1 MMAGTLAF
9 PAIVRSRRPPRP
21 VLYPYAAIA
30 PAVLLV
36 AAVSFLPLGYAIVQ
50 SLHKS
55 DYLALGQF
63 VGLDNYTEFLLGPD
77 ALKRIRSSVLFVAGT
92 IVVSTP
98 IGLGLA
104 LLLNQPIKF
113 RAWFRTILI
122 IPWLV
127 SALAGALLWAWL
139 LNPNFSPVTQAMEI
153 ALQVRLP
160 SILTSFD
167 LAMPALI
174 VAHSWSSYPM
184 IMVFCLAAL
193 QTVPTELVE
202 AAQIDGASAWQRFVH
217 VTFPYIKN
225 TILVALVLT
234 TLNTFNHV
242 TMLLVMT
249 GGGPVG
255 ATETM
260 ALRVFLEGFKFYR
273 MGTACAGAVT
283 IFCVNVLFALV
294 YARILRDQGRR

>member
-1 MMAGTLAF
+1 MTAGVF
-9 PAIVRSRRPPRP
+9 SIPAPAHKPRP
-21 VLYPYAAIA
+21 VRPVVYPYAAIA
-30 PAVLLV
+30 PALILV

-55 DYLALGQF
+55 EYLALGQF
-63 VGLDNYTEFLLGPD
+63 VGFDNYAEFLLGPD
-77 ALKRIRSSVLFVAGT
+77 SFRRIGSSLYFVVGT
-92 IVVSTP
+92 LVVSTP
-98 IGLGLA
+98 IGLGFA

-122 IPWLV
+122 VPWLV
-127 SALAGALLWAWL
+127 SALVGALLWAWL
-139 LNPNFSPVTQAMEI
+139 LNPNFSPVIQTLEM

-160 SILTSFD
+160 GLLTSFD

-174 VAHSWSSYPM
+174 VAHSWASYPM

-193 QTVPTELVE
+193 QTVPNELLE
-202 AAQIDGASAWQRFVH
+202 AARVDGANAWQRFIYVI
-217 VTFPYIKN
+217 FPYIKN
-225 TILVALVLT
+225 TLLVSLVLT

-255 ATETM
+255 TTETM

-283 IFCVNVLFALV
+283 IFFVNALFALI
-294 YARILRDQGRR
+294 YARLLREQGRG